1 MVDVAKIVSKW
12 ARFKE
17 KEREQI
23 QDASVDSQGG
33 TEPRGGT
40 ERKGTSQ
47 RKSARVKPKATSKKR
62 GQPKTRKLSRKDG

>member
-1 MVDVAKIVSKW
+1 MVDVAKIAAKW

-23 QDASVDSQGG
+23 QDSSVAKERGA
-33 TEPRGGT
+33 EPRGGT

-47 RKSARVKPKATSKKR
+47 RKSAGVKPKATSKKR
-62 GQPKTRKLSRKDG
+62 GQSKTRKLSRKDG